1 MEVLL
6 SFQLL
11 VLMMT
16 AVASQQNFCSN
27 STVLRTQTACHSCSI
42 SMFVQCPTGFRRSPE
57 SLASGCKYQIRTSSL
72 QLAVRG
78 CSFQC
83 FQQVEMKSC
92 CPGYWGPDCTECPD
106 GADRPCSGRGVCS
119 DGLGGNGTCSCQV
132 GFVGTVCEDC
142 SPGRYGPTCSSECS
156 CVHGL
161 CGSGLKGDGRCTC
174 FSGYRGPRCDQE
186 LPECAALSC
195 QQNSRCMEEALT
207 GRLVCQCLPGYEKS
221 GSQCLAKNPCLRP
234 VCHSL
239 ASCAHTGPDQHH
251 CTCNE
256 GYSGDGQVCMPIDPC
271 QTQNGRCSARTTRC
285 IYDGPGKSH
294 CECLPGFET
303 LADGSCNL
311 KDVCKPDS
319 CHQNANCSTVGPGR
333 VRCACLQGYIGNGKV
348 CFGNIMERLRELN
361 TQPGKEWS
369 GQLSNA
375 ISLFDSLSWPL
386 QNLGP
391 FTVFVPVNRGFK
403 GTSIQTLTADSSKA
417 KYLCKMHLVAGSMPS
432 STLMK
437 TDVFYTL
444 SGKAGETEMSGRGG
458 QIRIRIHGSRKRG
471 EVIKSD
477 LAASNGLVHI
487 ITKLMDSV
495 PATVESRPDEN
506 LMKIISDY
514 GKLETFKSLLEQA
527 ELASVMDLPQPVTVF
542 TPTTEAFNSMKEGH
556 LQFLRSTEGRSKLTE
571 FLRNHIVPSTS
582 LEVYNI
588 VSSPTIV
595 TMANQ
600 VLIINVTENGQILVN
615 GAAVLEAAVEA
626 KNGRLYVMNGVLTP
640 PSIQPLLPHRCDITE
655 TKIIKGECVSCAKV
669 HLFQCSSGV
678 YTDTSYSGCLYNL
691 FSDES
696 PIKVPFRG
704 CTPLCTANVTTP
716 ACCKGF
722 YGPDCSPCPGGFNTP
737 CSGRGQCVE
746 GIRGNGSCICE
757 PNFRGSRCQYCS
769 SFNKYGPNC
778 DRTCPCVHGQC
789 DNRPDSDGRCKLDS
803 CLRGFTGR
811 FCERQTSVC
820 GGLAQFCHAHA
831 DCDFTD
837 GSPRCVCKAGFQG
850 DGITCVES
858 DPCAPP
864 LRGGCSVNA
873 KCIKTGPGTHT
884 CQCLTGWTED
894 GNECQPINNC
904 DGPDGGGCHP
914 NASCIY
920 VGPGQSDCAC
930 KAGYMGNGHTCEAVN
945 QCVTA
950 NGGCHFR
957 ASCLLLSSQWTCVC
971 DDGYAGDGLL
981 CYGTVDQELMVLQN
995 ASDFFR
1001 WTMDSGLSH
1010 SLSDQNLTLLVPT
1023 SAAVAQMS
1031 PMDRS
1036 FWTMKGNLPSLIRN
1050 HVLPGVFSSS
1060 TLRNISS
1067 VTSLLT
1073 SSLPVSTSQEITSVG
1088 GATVIASD
1096 SAATNGLIHLINKVL
1111 VPDKKLSEGLLAVLA
1126 LRPEFSLF
1134 RSYLIEYNL
1143 TKEIERAEEF
1153 TVFAP
1158 TDSAITQY
1166 LQQVAAPALDSN
1178 MTRYHVVLAERLL
1191 KTDLQP
1197 GGYRETLLGFPFQ
1210 IGIYPRDGKL
1220 FVNDAQIN
1228 SSNLLCGKGVI
1239 HGLSAVLHINRN
1251 RCDKLTYSKVK
1262 GSCGNC
1268 LLPKTQKC
1276 PSGTDHDK
1284 SVRMRSCLYRHTIE
1298 GESHMTIGCIAT
1310 CLRKNIERR
1319 CCEGFF
1325 GEHCEPCPGPK
1336 GQACF
1341 GNGLCSD
1348 GVNGTG
1354 VCKCNKDFHGTACE
1368 SCQSGKYGVHCD
1380 QDCRCKNGLCNEGLN
1395 GDGTCECDVG
1405 WRGVRCDEKIESK
1418 ADELCGSVKCHSSAN
1433 CAVQTSGSQC
1443 LCAAGFEGNGTFC
1456 KAVDPCLV
1464 KNGGCSL
1471 SGVCKR
1477 TRPGSRDCVCGRG
1490 YAGDG
1495 FVCVEINPCLEG
1507 NGGCHAK
1514 AECIHVGPNKT
1525 LCVCSKGY
1533 SGDGQNCTIVN
1544 LCAKKNGGCH
1554 HFAQCNMTGPGIRTC
1569 TCSENFVGDG
1579 FKCKSTVDREL
1590 RYKGS
1595 SNFYFSLVMMEITLK
1610 GRGPF
1615 TVFAPNAQ
1623 AIKSNNSLV
1632 RAIVKHRETFANV
1645 LRGHIVMCHTLL
1657 PDDLYQTRNLTSLSG
1672 FVLTTRSTQGKI
1684 TINEANLTNSDDIS
1698 VNGIIHEIDSV
1709 LLPPNL
1715 NRDNI
1720 LLIPNP
1726 TEVNLTDVAE
1736 RHGYKTFYK
1745 LLKDTGVM
1753 DLIDNV
1759 IFHPVTIFLPSDDVM
1774 ASLPQQQK
1782 DFLFHQ
1788 QNRAQLQEY
1797 LKYHVMISQKVYAE
1811 GLIYLESGRT
1821 LQGSALSFS
1830 CGGPDKIGEIYVND
1844 GSCRITER
1852 HLVFRAGI
1860 AYGIDCLLIPPSLG
1874 GRCDEQTVLDLK
1886 MNCGPCTRTA
1896 TLCPRG
1902 TVKKEVENCD
1912 LPTLFVSKNSGC
1924 QPTCTINFWHPK
1936 CCSGFYGRNCLVCP
1950 GGVHSPCSNR
1960 GKCDDGHLGT
1970 GTCTCD
1976 TGFKGTACEMCRE
1989 GFYGPGCKACNCSD
2003 HGSCDDR
2010 LQGTGLCFCEEGWTG
2025 EQCDIQQTEVFQCSP
2040 ACSSK
2045 AVCQENNTCICRPF
2059 HVGDGV
2065 TCTVVDMCK
2074 IWNGGCAREAKCSQR
2089 EEKVSCTCPQD
2100 HSGDGFTCLPVDP
2113 CASGDNGGCSEHATC
2128 TMTAPGKKR
2137 CTCKDNYMGDGVSCE
2152 LKQLPISRC
2161 LLDNGGCHPDATCTD
2176 LHFEDATLGVF
2187 HYRSAKGQYKLDYT
2201 AAQQGCRAEGATLA
2215 NYTQLSYAQQGGLN
2229 MCAAGWLDQA
2239 RVAYPTTYFNP
2250 NCGFGHV
2257 GIVDYGTRKNLSET
2271 WDAFCYRMKEVL
2283 CVCKPGYIGDGLICT
2298 GNLLQVLRSTPT
2310 FSNFLI
2316 QILKYSEVSESGRRF
2331 VKSLSK
2337 LEVQSTLFVPENS
2350 GLPENLTL
2358 SPRDIEFHLSEGQ
2371 ALPLS
2376 QLKNNSQIRTRVG
2389 SLSVL
2394 GVANLLS
2401 PSALASCFINDRF
2414 VTDSD
2419 IRASNGIIHV
2429 LQGPLEAPP
2438 PRPDQMHSA
2447 HQAGMG
2453 VGVVLLILL
2462 VVGAIFVGCRFYHHS
2477 SKPFQFHYFKDD
2489 DREEEPAAETT
2500 NYSRSISNPVY
2511 EAGPEPA
2518 VPEPSRS
2525 NGSGPTGSLE
2535 PSVQVEDRQL
2545 NLDPVCRVRTT
2556 PTAIIHQRP

>member
-1 MEVLL
+1 
-6 SFQLL
+6 
-11 VLMMT
+11 
-16 AVASQQNFCSN
+16 
-27 STVLRTQTACHSCSI
+27 
-42 SMFVQCPTGFRRSPE
+42 
-57 SLASGCKYQIRTSSL
+57 
-72 QLAVRG
+72 

-92 CPGYWGPDCTECPD
+92 CPGYWGPDCT
-106 GADRPCSGRGVCS
+106 CS
-119 DGLGGNGTCSCQV
+119 V
-132 GFVGTVCEDC
+132 GFVGTACEDC
-142 SPGRYGPTCSSECS
+142 SPGRYGSTCSSCS

-161 CGSGLKGDGRCTC
+161 CSSGLKGDGRCTC
-174 FSGYRGPRCDQE
+174 FSGYRGPRCDQ

-234 VCHSL
+234 VCHSW

-251 CTCNE
+251 CTCNQ

-333 VRCACLQGYIGNGKV
+333 VCACLQGYIGNGKV

-375 ISLFDSLSWPL
+375 ISLF
-386 QNLGP
+386 P

-514 GKLETFKSLLEQA
+514 GKLETFKSLLE
-527 ELASVMDLPQPVTVF
+527 
-542 TPTTEAFNSMKEGH
+542 
-556 LQFLRSTEGRSKLTE
+556 GRSKLTE

-600 VLIINVTENGQILVN
+600 VLIINVGQILVN

-655 TKIIKGECVSCAKV
+655 
-669 HLFQCSSGV
+669 
-678 YTDTSYSGCLYNL
+678 
-691 FSDES
+691 
-696 PIKVPFRG
+696 
-704 CTPLCTANVTTP
+704 TP

-778 DRTCPCVHGQC
+778 DRCPCVHGQC

-837 GSPRCVCKAGFQG
+837 CVCKAGFQG

-930 KAGYMGNGHTCEAVN
+930 KAGYMGNGHACEAVN

-981 CYGTVDQELMVLQN
+981 CYGLQ
-995 ASDFFR
+995 
-1001 WTMDSGLSH
+1001 
-1010 SLSDQNLTLLVPT
+1010 
-1023 SAAVAQMS
+1023 
-1031 PMDRS
+1031 
-1036 FWTMKGNLPSLIRN
+1036 
-1050 HVLPGVFSSS
+1050 
-1060 TLRNISS
+1060 
-1067 VTSLLT
+1067 
-1073 SSLPVSTSQEITSVG
+1073 
-1088 GATVIASD
+1088 
-1096 SAATNGLIHLINKVL
+1096 
-1111 VPDKKLSEGLLAVLA
+1111 
-1126 LRPEFSLF
+1126 
-1134 RSYLIEYNL
+1134 EYNL
-1143 TKEIERAEEF
+1143 TKEIELAEEF

-1166 LQQVAAPALDSN
+1166 
-1178 MTRYHVVLAERLL
+1178 
-1191 KTDLQP
+1191 
-1197 GGYRETLLGFPFQ
+1197 
-1210 IGIYPRDGKL
+1210 L

-1251 RCDKLTYSKVK
+1251 RCDK
-1262 GSCGNC
+1262 
-1268 LLPKTQKC
+1268 
-1276 PSGTDHDK
+1276 
-1284 SVRMRSCLYRHTIE
+1284 
-1298 GESHMTIGCIAT
+1298 
-1310 CLRKNIERR
+1310 ERR

-1380 QDCRCKNGLCNEGLN
+1380 QCRCKNGLCNEGLN

-1405 WRGVRCDEKIESK
+1405 WRGVRCDE
-1418 ADELCGSVKCHSSAN
+1418 
-1433 CAVQTSGSQC
+1433 
-1443 LCAAGFEGNGTFC
+1443 AAGFEGNGTFC
-1456 KAVDPCLV
+1456 KVDPCLV

-1495 FVCVEINPCLEG
+1495 FVCVNPCLEG

-1514 AECIHVGPNKT
+1514 AECIHVGPN
-1525 LCVCSKGY
+1525 
-1533 SGDGQNCTIVN
+1533 
-1544 LCAKKNGGCH
+1544 KKNGGCH

-1579 FKCKSTVDREL
+1579 FKCKST
-1590 RYKGS
+1590 
-1595 SNFYFSLVMMEITLK
+1595 
-1610 GRGPF
+1610 
-1615 TVFAPNAQ
+1615 
-1623 AIKSNNSLV
+1623 
-1632 RAIVKHRETFANV
+1632 
-1645 LRGHIVMCHTLL
+1645 
-1657 PDDLYQTRNLTSLSG
+1657 
-1672 FVLTTRSTQGKI
+1672 
-1684 TINEANLTNSDDIS
+1684 
-1698 VNGIIHEIDSV
+1698 
-1709 LLPPNL
+1709 
-1715 NRDNI
+1715 
-1720 LLIPNP
+1720 
-1726 TEVNLTDVAE
+1726 NLTDVAE

-1782 DFLFHQ
+1782 EFLFHQ

-1797 LKYHVMISQKVYAE
+1797 LKYHVMISQK
-1811 GLIYLESGRT
+1811 
-1821 LQGSALSFS
+1821 
-1830 CGGPDKIGEIYVND
+1830 GEIYVND

-1886 MNCGPCTRTA
+1886 
-1896 TLCPRG
+1896 
-1902 TVKKEVENCD
+1902 NCD

-1936 CCSGFYGRNCLVCP
+1936 CCSGFYGRNCLCP
-1950 GGVHSPCSNR
+1950 GGVHSPCSKQ

-1989 GFYGPGCKACNCSD
+1989 GFYGPGCNCSD
-2003 HGSCDDR
+2003 HGSCDDG
-2010 LQGTGLCFCEEGWTG
+2010 LQGTGLCFCDEGWTG
-2025 EQCDIQQTEVFQCSP
+2025 ERCDIQQP

-2065 TCTVVDMCK
+2065 TCTVDMCK

-2176 LHFEDATLGVF
+2176 LHFEATLGVF

-2271 WDAFCYRMKEVL
+2271 WDAFCYRMKVL

-2350 GLPENLTL
+2350 GLPENL
-2358 SPRDIEFHLSEGQ
+2358 
-2371 ALPLS
+2371 
-2376 QLKNNSQIRTRVG
+2376 
-2389 SLSVL
+2389 
-2394 GVANLLS
+2394 
-2401 PSALASCFINDRF
+2401 
-2414 VTDSD
+2414 
-2419 IRASNGIIHV
+2419 
-2429 LQGPLEAPP
+2429 
-2438 PRPDQMHSA
+2438 A

-2477 SKPFQFHYFKDD
+2477 SKPFQFHYFK
-2489 DREEEPAAETT
+2489 
-2500 NYSRSISNPVY
+2500 
-2511 EAGPEPA
+2511 
-2518 VPEPSRS
+2518 
-2525 NGSGPTGSLE
+2525 
-2535 PSVQVEDRQL
+2535 
-2545 NLDPVCRVRTT
+2545 
-2556 PTAIIHQRP
+2556 